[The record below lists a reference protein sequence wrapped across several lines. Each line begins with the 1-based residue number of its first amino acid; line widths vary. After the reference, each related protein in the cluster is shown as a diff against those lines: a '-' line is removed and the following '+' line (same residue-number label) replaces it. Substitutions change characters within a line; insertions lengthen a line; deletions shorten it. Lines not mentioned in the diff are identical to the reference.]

1 MRSGSNIENV
11 LINGVWPTADPMPF
25 RFFEGVEIPFKE
37 IEGYK
42 VAIHTP
48 EVENALKMCHTYLGD
63 KYIKHWTSKTSL
75 FHTI

>member
-63 KYIKHWTSKTSL
+63 KYIKQLSNNYTFW
-75 FHTI
+75 